1 MGGGLALRIVQLV
14 EDLRV
19 GGLERMAID
28 LATAHRDAGHDSRIA
43 CLLIRGDLAEQA
55 ESQGIPVTAFHKPP
69 GFSLPTLFQLAL
81 HLQDVRP
88 HVVHSHNSG
97 VHHYAALA
105 CAMARIPAL
114 VNTRHGISQSNGQ
127 PFNDRWFRRVMPL
140 TSKVV
145 SVSSDSRRFY
155 EQRGI
160 VPPHKSAVIING
172 TRLDA
177 YRTRPARPEPARP
190 DPSRLRLG
198 TVGRLVPVKGHSY
211 LLDAFAEVHRALPHA
226 TLDIVGYG
234 PLEAE
239 LRHQARDLPV
249 TFLGA
254 RDDVPDQLAS
264 YDLFVFSSLSE
275 GLPMTILEAMAAGLP
290 IASTRV
296 GGIPEVAP
304 EGEIA
309 WYAPP
314 ADAPA
319 LARAILDAA
328 RSNLSAAG
336 QRARQLAF
344 DHYSLETMQRQYESL
359 YRSLLS

>member
-1 MGGGLALRIVQLV
+1 MALRIVQLV

-28 LATAHRDAGHDSRIA
+28 LATAHREAGHDSRIA
-43 CLLIRGDLAEQA
+43 CLLIRGDLADQA

-69 GFSLPTLFQLAL
+69 GLSIPTLLTLAR

-105 CAMARIPAL
+105 CAFAQIPVL
-114 VNTRHGISQSNGQ
+114 VNTRHGVRQSNGQ

-140 TSKVV
+140 TGKVV
-145 SVSSDSRRFY
+145 SVSQDSRSFY
-155 EQRGI
+155 EQHGI
-160 VPPHKSAVIING
+160 VPPSKSAVIING

-177 YRTRPARPEPARP
+177 YRTRQAQP
-190 DPSRLRLG
+190 DPRRLRLG

-211 LLDAFAEVHRALPHA
+211 LLDAFALVHRELPHA

-234 PLEAE
+234 PLETE
-239 LRHQARDLPV
+239 LRQQARDLPV

-275 GLPMTILEAMAAGLP
+275 GLPMTILEALAAGLP

-304 EGEIA
+304 EGDVA

-328 RSNLSAAG
+328 RSDLAAVG
-336 QRARQLAF
+336 QRARRLAF